1 MDFKDIQS
9 AWNNDTDSDIKVP
22 TNLEKLKSANMPL
35 EKIRK
40 NLRFELINQFLALVF
55 IGLIPLCSKFPANM
69 ITPYYFLYAIMFAVS
84 IYYLVKLF
92 LFFKRLNTTVLNTKD
107 NLYETYY
114 DIRLNMEL
122 YKTFTFALGPF
133 IMMYLTGYFL
143 YKNPDLMSMF
153 SGDIIHSK
161 LVPLLVTLVF
171 SILLVGFLTEIWVHY
186 FYGKYAKQIRKV
198 LDELKEE

>member
-9 AWNNDTDSDIKVP
+9 AWNNDSGSDIKVP

-35 EKIRK
+35 DKIRK
-40 NLRFELINQFLALVF
+40 NLRSELIGQFLVLVF
-55 IGLIPLCSKFPANM
+55 IGLIPLNSKFPVNM
-69 ITPYYFLYAIMFAVS
+69 LAPYYFLYAIMLAIS

-92 LFFKRLNTTVLNTKD
+92 LFFKRLNKTILNTKD
-107 NLYETYY
+107 SLYETYY

-122 YKTFTFALGPF
+122 YKTFTFALVPF
-133 IMMYLTGYFL
+133 IMMYLIGYFL
-143 YKNPDLMSMF
+143 YKSPDLMSVF
-153 SGDIIHSK
+153 SGGIIHSK

-171 SILLVGFLTEIWVHY
+171 SILLVGFLTEIWVHC